1 MTYLN
6 STDSLQ
12 ELIYLRRDGGRI
24 GKSLDDF
31 KNLIRGN
38 PYYCMD
44 VTCDT
49 GSQSSIEAYGEHAF
63 QLQNRAVSIDHSGD
77 IDKVVIE

>member
-49 GSQSSIEAYGEHAF
+49 GSQSSIEDYGEHAF
-63 QLQNRAVSIDHSGD
+63 QLQNRAVSIDHS
-77 IDKVVIE
+77 